1 MQNEK
6 DIQLL
11 QLTYAAVL
19 ADATAQF
26 AKENVLQERNTTQE
40 SRTDGYRKDESRA
53 IWDNFA

>member
-26 AKENVLQERNTTQE
+26 AKENVLQNNTTQE
-40 SRTDGYRKDESRA
+40 SRTDGYRNDESRA